1 MMEDNLILLVAQ
13 AKICGTISSFFYTLH
28 STFKI
33 YLESTISHLS
43 SSTTLVLVTMMS
55 HFITLLASKLASL
68 LLPRPSSGSQYS
80 SQSDSVKNKSDYNTP
95 LLQNLQWT
103 LQFAMEVPKSV
114 QSTLRSFL
122 SHFSLT
128 SSFIFLFPSYF
139 APAPIASFLKFEN
152 TRHIP
157 ALRSLHQAFLCL
169 CGSAPVICMAHSRS
183 FCKSLLSV
191 IFSMRSALTT
201 CVITRNIFSLCSWF
215 LEQSS

>member
-103 LQFAMEVPKSV
+103 LQFA
-114 QSTLRSFL
+114 
-122 SHFSLT
+122 
-128 SSFIFLFPSYF
+128 
-139 APAPIASFLKFEN
+139 N
-152 TRHIP
+152 
-157 ALRSLHQAFLCL
+157 
-169 CGSAPVICMAHSRS
+169 GSAKIGTKHS
-183 FCKSLLSV
+183 K
-191 IFSMRSALTT
+191 
-201 CVITRNIFSLCSWF
+201 IFSLPFLSNFIFYFSFSLLLCSSPSSF
-215 LEQSS
+215 LPEIWKYQTHTCPKVLTSGFPLPLWLCSCHLHGSLLLFL